1 MTFTLLLLGLTG
13 YAKEDYKQSAEYLAL
28 RDSMHHAFNDGDSAR
43 FFPALK
49 NLQDYLLKQNDLHA
63 YYTQRCNEI
72 VFLMNQQK
80 IFEAYKL
87 ARQLSKELREKKL
100 DKEMYMAVNM
110 MGHINRYC
118 GNKEE
123 AKKNWFQV
131 ISMMDKEGYESSMP
145 PIYMNIVNVVFDE
158 NPAEADSLLNIA
170 KSIAEKY
177 SPERVFDIQT
187 RKTLNC
193 YNLGDMEGFLD
204 GYKAYKEGEAQG
216 MSSVHGRSLE
226 VYYQAYLGNTD
237 KAIDMAK
244 KELGDESEEM
254 IPLLYAKAGKW
265 QEAYEALK
273 QEMNANDSIDNVVLI
288 NSMQGIRDE
297 LKVYEAEHQAARNK
311 LYGLTAVILL
321 LILLIIALVYIVQS
335 RRRHFHQLKKA
346 YDHAL
351 ESDKM
356 KTAFIQNVSHEVRT
370 PLNIISGFAQVIA
383 NEDFEADPKERE
395 EISQMMQKNTN
406 LITALIDE
414 MLILS
419 MNETSGGVKK
429 EDQIEVNDLLRD
441 FLQENECNTSPN
453 TELKFESQLSDDF
466 KILSNED
473 MLKSIVKALVD
484 NAAKNTEKGAI
495 TLKAQADQEL
505 LTIVVEDT
513 GCGIPAQEA
522 EHIFERFVKLN
533 TFKEGIGL
541 GLPLCRTLAEK
552 LGGSVRLDTSY
563 QGGARFIV
571 TIPLA

>member
-1 MTFTLLLLGLTG
+1 
-13 YAKEDYKQSAEYLAL
+13 
-28 RDSMHHAFNDGDSAR
+28 
-43 FFPALK
+43 
-49 NLQDYLLKQNDLHA
+49 
-63 YYTQRCNEI
+63 
-72 VFLMNQQK
+72 
-80 IFEAYKL
+80 
-87 ARQLSKELREKKL
+87 
-100 DKEMYMAVNM
+100 MAVNM

-131 ISMMDKEGYESSMP
+131 ISMMEEEGYESSMP

-193 YNLGDMEGFLD
+193 YNLGDMEGFLE
-204 GYKAYKEGEAQG
+204 GYKAYKEGEAKG

-226 VYYQAYLGNTD
+226 VYSQAYLGNTD
-237 KAIDMAK
+237 KAIDMAR
-244 KELGDESEEM
+244 KELGDESEEV

-288 NSMQGIRDE
+288 NSMQGISDE
-297 LKVYEAEHQAARNK
+297 IKVYEAEHQAARNK

-321 LILLIIALVYIVQS
+321 LILLIVALVYIVQS
-335 RRRHFHQLKKA
+335 RRRHFRQLKKA

-383 NEDFEADPKERE
+383 NEDFEADAKERE
-395 EISQMMQKNTN
+395 DISQMMQKNTN

-414 MLILS
+414 MLVLS
-419 MNETSGGVKK
+419 LNDTTEGVKK
-429 EDQIEVNDLLRD
+429 EDHIIVNDLLRD
-441 FLQENECNTSPN
+441 FLQESESSLSPD
-453 TELKFESQLSDDF
+453 TELKFESLLADNF
-466 KILSNED
+466 KILTNEN
-473 MLKSIVKALVD
+473 MLKSIVKALID
-484 NAAKNTEKGAI
+484 NAAKNTDKGSI
-495 TLKAQADQEL
+495 TLKTQADEQH
-505 LTIVVEDT
+505 LTLTVEDT
-513 GCGIPAQEA
+513 GCGIPPQEA
-522 EHIFERFVKLN
+522 EHIFERFVKLD

-541 GLPLCRTLAEK
+541 GLPLCRSLAEK

-563 QGGARFIV
+563 QGGARFVV